1 MSDELESYLKA
12 RLTDTVDRRR
22 FLKLGVTAAG
32 IAAIAAC
39 GGSTTTGPT
48 GPTGP
53 EFKLGVVLP
62 YSGVYAEL
70 GNSITNGMKMYF
82 DSVGNQAG
90 NRKITMVT
98 ADEQVALADAV
109 AATKKVVE
117 QDGVDM
123 VAGYVSSP
131 NAAGNRNY
139 LDGLKMPTLIANA
152 GVNSLS
158 RAAKSAFI
166 YRTSFSNWQPSHPM
180 GTYVYDKLG
189 KKRIQLVY
197 ANYGAGI
204 ESTGSFKETFTAAG
218 GTIVGPDVKTPFPN
232 NGDQTPFVQAIQ
244 TDKIDGIYCFLSG
257 TDAVTFLKKAAELGT
272 LKKLSLVS
280 GSGFFLEQ
288 DVLAAITDAAPDGA
302 ITGLHWA
309 LTLPNKENQDFISK
323 YSKKFAGRQ
332 ADVLRSGLRHRSRH
346 RGCAQ
351 RGEGKYHQQRR
362 PDDGDRE
369 RVLPEPAGQFQVRHG
384 DQQRGPDDLRAQ
396 DGEGL
401 EAGLDQPGDRS
412 IPRSGRPRKVI

>member
-1 MSDELESYLKA
+1 MSDELERYLNW
-12 RLTDTVDRRR
+12 TQIDRRD
-22 FLKLGVTAAG
+22 FLKLGLTTAG
-32 IAAIAAC
+32 MAAVAAC
-39 GGSTTTGPT
+39 GGSTPT
-48 GPTGP
+48 GPGAPTGL

-70 GNSITNGMKMYF
+70 GNSITNGMRMYF

-131 NAAGNRNY
+131 NAAGNRDY
-139 LDGLKMPTLIANA
+139 LHGLKLPTLIANA

-158 RAAKSAFI
+158 RAAKSPYI
-166 YRTSFSNWQPSHPM
+166 YRTSFSNWQPAHPV
-180 GTYVYDKLG
+180 GTYVAEKLG

-197 ANYGAGI
+197 ARYGAGL
-204 ESTGSFKETFTAAG
+204 ESVASFKETFTASG
-218 GTIVGPDVKTPFPN
+218 GTIVGPDVATPFPN

-244 TDKIDGIYCFLSG
+244 TDKIDGIFSFMSG

-280 GSGFFLEQ
+280 GAGFFVEQ

-309 LTLPNKENQDFISK
+309 LTLTNKENQDFIAK
-323 YSKKFAGRQ
+323 YSKKFNGRQ
-332 ADVLRSGLRHRSRH
+332 ADVFAVQGFDTARVIVDALNATKGNTSNKDAFMSAIAAVSFKSP
-346 RGCAQ
+346 RGDFKFDTDTHNVVQTIYIRKTVKDAKLGWTNQ
-351 RGEGKYHQQRR
+351 VIDQYPGVADPGK
-362 PDDGDRE
+362 
-369 RVLPEPAGQFQVRHG
+369 
-384 DQQRGPDDLRAQ
+384 
-396 DGEGL
+396 
-401 EAGLDQPGDRS
+401 
-412 IPRSGRPRKVI
+412 

>member
-1 MSDELESYLKA
+1 MSDELERYLNGS
-12 RLTDTVDRRR
+12 LLDRRD
-22 FLKLGVTAAG
+22 FLKLGLSAAG
-32 IAAIAAC
+32 MAAVAAC
-39 GGSTTTGPT
+39 GGSTSTGPS

-70 GNSITNGMKMYF
+70 GNSITNGMRMYF
-82 DSVGNQAG
+82 ESVGNQAG
-90 NRKITMVT
+90 NRKISMVT

-244 TDKIDGIYCFLSG
+244 TDKIDGIFSFMSG

-280 GSGFFLEQ
+280 GAGFFVEQ

-309 LTLPNKENQDFISK
+309 LTLTNKENQDFISK

-332 ADVLRSGLRHRSRH
+332 ADVFAVQGFDTARVIVEALNATKGKTDNKEALMKAIANVSFRSP
-346 RGCAQ
+346 
-351 RGEGKYHQQRR
+351 RGEFRFDTSTNNVVQTIYVRKTVKDSKLGWTN
-362 PDDGDRE
+362 
-369 RVLPEPAGQFQVRHG
+369 QV
-384 DQQRGPDDLRAQ
+384 
-396 DGEGL
+396 
-401 EAGLDQPGDRS
+401 LDQYPGVAD
-412 IPRSGRPRKVI
+412 

>member
-1 MSDELESYLKA
+1 MSDELARYLNW
-12 RLTDTVDRRR
+12 TPIDRRD
-22 FLKLGVTAAG
+22 FLKLGLTTAG
-32 IAAIAAC
+32 MAALAAC
-39 GGSTTTGPT
+39 GGTTPAGP
-48 GPTGP
+48 GAPTGP

-70 GNSITNGMKMYF
+70 GNSITNGMRMYF

-131 NAAGNRNY
+131 NAAGNRDY
-139 LDGLKMPTLIANA
+139 LHGLKLPTLIANA

-158 RAAKSAFI
+158 RAAKSPYI
-166 YRTSFSNWQPSHPM
+166 YRTSFSNWQPAHPM
-180 GTYVYDKLG
+180 GTYVAEKLG

-197 ANYGAGI
+197 ARYGAGL
-204 ESTGSFKETFTAAG
+204 ESVASFKETFTASG
-218 GTIVGPDVKTPFPN
+218 GTIVGPDVATPFPN

-244 TDKIDGIYCFLSG
+244 TDKIDGIFSFMSG

-280 GSGFFLEQ
+280 GAGFFVEQ

-309 LTLPNKENQDFISK
+309 LTLTNKENQDFITK
-323 YSKKFAGRQ
+323 YSKKFGGRQ
-332 ADVLRSGLRHRSRH
+332 ADVFAVQGFDTARVIVDALNATKGNTSNKDAFMSAIAAVSFKSP
-346 RGCAQ
+346 RGDFKFDPDTHNVVQTIYIRKTVKDPKLGWTNQVIDQSPGVADP
-351 RGEGKYHQQRR
+351 GK
-362 PDDGDRE
+362 
-369 RVLPEPAGQFQVRHG
+369 
-384 DQQRGPDDLRAQ
+384 
-396 DGEGL
+396 
-401 EAGLDQPGDRS
+401 
-412 IPRSGRPRKVI
+412 

>member
-12 RLTDTVDRRR
+12 KLTEPMDRRG
-22 FLKLGVTAAG
+22 FLKLSVTTAG
-32 IAAIAAC
+32 MAAIAAC

-158 RAAKSAFI
+158 RAAKSPFI

-180 GTYVYDKLG
+180 GNYVFDKLG
-189 KKRIQLVY
+189 KKKIQLVY

-309 LTLPNKENQDFISK
+309 LTLTSKENQDFISK
-323 YSKKFAGRQ
+323 YSTKFAGRQ
-332 ADVLRSGLRHRSRH
+332 ADVFAVQGFDTARVIVEALNAVKGNTANKDALMSAIANVSFRSP
-346 RGCAQ
+346 
-351 RGEGKYHQQRR
+351 RGEFRFDTSTNNVVQTIYVRKTVKDSKLGWTNQVIDQYPGVADPGK
-362 PDDGDRE
+362 
-369 RVLPEPAGQFQVRHG
+369 
-384 DQQRGPDDLRAQ
+384 
-396 DGEGL
+396 
-401 EAGLDQPGDRS
+401 
-412 IPRSGRPRKVI
+412 

>member
-1 MSDELESYLKA
+1 MSDELERYLNW
-12 RLTDTVDRRR
+12 TQIDRRD
-22 FLKLGVTAAG
+22 FLKLGLTTAG
-32 IAAIAAC
+32 MAAVAAC
-39 GGSTTTGPT
+39 GGSTPTGP
-48 GPTGP
+48 GAPTGP

-70 GNSITNGMKMYF
+70 GNSITNGMRMYF

-131 NAAGNRNY
+131 NAAGNRDY
-139 LDGLKMPTLIANA
+139 LHGLKMPTLIANA

-158 RAAKSAFI
+158 RAAKSPYI
-166 YRTSFSNWQPSHPM
+166 YRTSFSNWQPAHPM
-180 GTYVYDKLG
+180 GTYVAEKLG

-197 ANYGAGI
+197 ARYGAGL
-204 ESTGSFKETFTAAG
+204 ESVASFKETFIASG
-218 GTIVGPDVKTPFPN
+218 GTIVGPDVATPFPN

-244 TDKIDGIYCFLSG
+244 TDKIDGIFSFMSG

-280 GSGFFLEQ
+280 GAGFFVEQ

-309 LTLPNKENQDFISK
+309 LTLTNKENQDFITK

-332 ADVLRSGLRHRSRH
+332 ADVFAVQGFDTARVIVDALNATKGNTSNKDAFMSAIAAVSFKSP
-346 RGCAQ
+346 RGDFKFDTDTHNVVQTIYIRKTVKDPKLGWTNQVIDQYPGVADP
-351 RGEGKYHQQRR
+351 GK
-362 PDDGDRE
+362 
-369 RVLPEPAGQFQVRHG
+369 
-384 DQQRGPDDLRAQ
+384 
-396 DGEGL
+396 
-401 EAGLDQPGDRS
+401 
-412 IPRSGRPRKVI
+412 

>member
-1 MSDELESYLKA
+1 MSDELARYLNW
-12 RLTDTVDRRR
+12 TPIDRRD
-22 FLKLGVTAAG
+22 FLKLGLTTAG
-32 IAAIAAC
+32 MAALAAC
-39 GGSTTTGPT
+39 GGTTPTGP
-48 GPTGP
+48 GAPTGP

-70 GNSITNGMKMYF
+70 GNSITNGMRMYF

-131 NAAGNRNY
+131 NAAGNRDY
-139 LDGLKMPTLIANA
+139 LHGLKLPTLIANA

-158 RAAKSAFI
+158 RAAKSPYI
-166 YRTSFSNWQPSHPM
+166 YRTSFSNWQPAHPM
-180 GTYVYDKLG
+180 GTYVAEKLG

-197 ANYGAGI
+197 ARYGAGL
-204 ESTGSFKETFTAAG
+204 ESVASFKETFTASG
-218 GTIVGPDVKTPFPN
+218 GTIVGPDVATPFPN

-244 TDKIDGIYCFLSG
+244 TDKIDGIFSFMSG

-280 GSGFFLEQ
+280 GAGFFVEQ

-309 LTLPNKENQDFISK
+309 LTLTNKENQDFITK
-323 YSKKFAGRQ
+323 YSKKFGGRQ
-332 ADVLRSGLRHRSRH
+332 ADVFAVQGFDTARVIVDALNATKGNTSNKDAFMSAIAAVSFKSP
-346 RGCAQ
+346 RGDFKFDPDTHNVVQTIYIRKTVKDPKLGWTNQVIDQYPGVADP
-351 RGEGKYHQQRR
+351 GK
-362 PDDGDRE
+362 
-369 RVLPEPAGQFQVRHG
+369 
-384 DQQRGPDDLRAQ
+384 
-396 DGEGL
+396 
-401 EAGLDQPGDRS
+401 
-412 IPRSGRPRKVI
+412 

>member
-1 MSDELESYLKA
+1 MSDELERYLNW
-12 RLTDTVDRRR
+12 TQIDRRD
-22 FLKLGVTAAG
+22 FLKLGLTTAG
-32 IAAIAAC
+32 MAAVAAC
-39 GGSTTTGPT
+39 GGSTPTGP
-48 GPTGP
+48 GAPTGP

-70 GNSITNGMKMYF
+70 GNSITNGLRMYF

-131 NAAGNRNY
+131 NAAGNRDY
-139 LDGLKMPTLIANA
+139 LHGLKLPTLIANA

-158 RAAKSAFI
+158 RAAKSPYI
-166 YRTSFSNWQPSHPM
+166 YRTSFSNWQPAHPM
-180 GTYVYDKLG
+180 GTYVAEKLG

-197 ANYGAGI
+197 ARYGAGL
-204 ESTGSFKETFTAAG
+204 ESVASFKETFTASG
-218 GTIVGPDVKTPFPN
+218 GTIVGPDVATPFPN

-244 TDKIDGIYCFLSG
+244 TDKIDGIFSFMSG

-280 GSGFFLEQ
+280 GAGFFVEQ

-309 LTLPNKENQDFISK
+309 LTLTNKENQDFITK
-323 YSKKFAGRQ
+323 YSKKFGGRQ
-332 ADVLRSGLRHRSRH
+332 ADVFAVQGFDTARVIVDALNATKGNTSNKDAFMSAIAAVSFKSP
-346 RGCAQ
+346 RGDFKFDPDTHNVVQTIYIRKTVKDPKLGWTNQVIDQYPGVADP
-351 RGEGKYHQQRR
+351 GK
-362 PDDGDRE
+362 
-369 RVLPEPAGQFQVRHG
+369 
-384 DQQRGPDDLRAQ
+384 
-396 DGEGL
+396 
-401 EAGLDQPGDRS
+401 
-412 IPRSGRPRKVI
+412 

>member
-1 MSDELESYLKA
+1 MSDELARYLNW
-12 RLTDTVDRRR
+12 TPIDRRD
-22 FLKLGVTAAG
+22 FLKLGLTTAG
-32 IAAIAAC
+32 MAALAAC
-39 GGSTTTGPT
+39 GGTTPTGP
-48 GPTGP
+48 GAPTGP

-70 GNSITNGMKMYF
+70 GNSITNGMRMYF

-98 ADEQVALADAV
+98 ADEQVALTDAV

-131 NAAGNRNY
+131 NAAGNRDY
-139 LDGLKMPTLIANA
+139 LHGLKLPTLIANA

-158 RAAKSAFI
+158 RAAKSPYI
-166 YRTSFSNWQPSHPM
+166 YRTSFSNWQPAHPL
-180 GTYVYDKLG
+180 GTYVAEKLG

-197 ANYGAGI
+197 ARYGAGL
-204 ESTGSFKETFTAAG
+204 ESVASFKETFTASG
-218 GTIVGPDVKTPFPN
+218 GTIVGPDVATPFPN

-244 TDKIDGIYCFLSG
+244 TDKIDGIFSFMSG

-280 GSGFFLEQ
+280 GAGFFVEQ

-309 LTLPNKENQDFISK
+309 LTLTNKENQDFITK
-323 YSKKFAGRQ
+323 YSKKFGGRQ
-332 ADVLRSGLRHRSRH
+332 ADVFAVQGFDTARVIVDALNATKGNTSNKDAFMSAIAAVSFKSP
-346 RGCAQ
+346 RGDFKFDPNTHNVVQTIYIRKTVKDPKLGWTNQVIDQYPGVADP
-351 RGEGKYHQQRR
+351 GK
-362 PDDGDRE
+362 
-369 RVLPEPAGQFQVRHG
+369 
-384 DQQRGPDDLRAQ
+384 
-396 DGEGL
+396 
-401 EAGLDQPGDRS
+401 
-412 IPRSGRPRKVI
+412 

>member
-1 MSDELESYLKA
+1 MSDELERYLNW
-12 RLTDTVDRRR
+12 TQIDRRD
-22 FLKLGVTAAG
+22 FLRLGLTTAGMAVV
-32 IAAIAAC
+32 AAC
-39 GGSTTTGPT
+39 GGSGPT
-48 GPTGP
+48 GPGAPTGP

-70 GNSITNGMKMYF
+70 GNSITNGMRMYF

-131 NAAGNRNY
+131 NAAGNRDY
-139 LDGLKMPTLIANA
+139 LHGLKMPTLIANA

-158 RAAKSAFI
+158 RAAKSPYI
-166 YRTSFSNWQPSHPM
+166 YRTSFSNWQPAHPM
-180 GTYVYDKLG
+180 GTYVAEKLG

-197 ANYGAGI
+197 ARYGAGL
-204 ESTGSFKETFTAAG
+204 ESVASFKETFTASG
-218 GTIVGPDVKTPFPN
+218 GTIVGPDVATPFPN

-244 TDKIDGIYCFLSG
+244 TDKIDGIFSFMSG

-280 GSGFFLEQ
+280 GAGFFVEQ

-309 LTLPNKENQDFISK
+309 LTLTNKENQDFITK

-332 ADVLRSGLRHRSRH
+332 ADVFAVQGFDTARVIVDALNATKGNTSSKDAFMSAIAAVSFKSP
-346 RGCAQ
+346 RGDFKFDTDTHNVVQTIYIRKTVKDPKLGWTNQVIDQYPGVADP
-351 RGEGKYHQQRR
+351 GK
-362 PDDGDRE
+362 
-369 RVLPEPAGQFQVRHG
+369 
-384 DQQRGPDDLRAQ
+384 
-396 DGEGL
+396 
-401 EAGLDQPGDRS
+401 
-412 IPRSGRPRKVI
+412 